1 MKELTVIVPVYN
13 GEKTIGR
20 TLGSLVNQTSDDI
33 EILVIN
39 DGSMDDTENIV
50 NSYADK
56 YANITLINR
65 KNGGIASAR
74 NTGINNINTKYFGFL
89 DSDDYVEPT
98 MFEKML
104 AKIKKDDSDLCVCN
118 FYWEWPNKQRLQVEG
133 PYSTPN
139 EMITKLFAT
148 LWNKI
153 YKTELIKRFDLSF
166 PDGYRYEDSYFLY
179 CLAANEIK
187 ISFVSES
194 FVHYMQ
200 TSSSITHTFNDK
212 VKDMIHVFEE
222 IQKYYINHDLY
233 DKYHD
238 ELEFLFAKF
247 FLGNSFLRTCQINDK
262 EERNKTLQMSWDI
275 IEKNY
280 PNFKDNKYVKEMG
293 GKKGL
298 YYQLINKSNYMFI
311 GNFLHILGILNKNLY

>member
-20 TLGSLVNQTSDDI
+20 TLDSLVNQTSDDI

-56 YANITLINR
+56 YANITLINK

-74 NTGINNINTKYFGFL
+74 NTGVNNINTEYFGFL

-166 PDGYRYEDSYFLY
+166 PDGYRYEDSYF
-179 CLAANEIK
+179 
-187 ISFVSES
+187 
-194 FVHYMQ
+194 
-200 TSSSITHTFNDK
+200 
-212 VKDMIHVFEE
+212 
-222 IQKYYINHDLY
+222 
-233 DKYHD
+233 
-238 ELEFLFAKF
+238 
-247 FLGNSFLRTCQINDK
+247 
-262 EERNKTLQMSWDI
+262 
-275 IEKNY
+275 
-280 PNFKDNKYVKEMG
+280 
-293 GKKGL
+293 
-298 YYQLINKSNYMFI
+298 
-311 GNFLHILGILNKNLY
+311 